1 MPFPRVAHVVPTDR
15 IAYYM
20 QRARLQRLLRAGFQI
35 SIICGRSR
43 SGLPDHGRA
52 SANGSSAGSQPA
64 VKAADSSY
72 GEELEKCGLEIIY
85 IPFAREISPFTDIR
99 CAAALLD
106 QIRQRRFDII
116 HSHNPKGG
124 LLSPPMGQLA
134 GTPTVVH
141 TVHGFLFNE
150 STTGLRRGLAIGAER
165 WTASWC
171 DHLLFQSEEDF
182 DYACRHRFK
191 DSGRL
196 HLIGNGIDEDRFDP
210 GKYPGARERTR
221 RELGWDSSHLVV
233 GMVGRLVAEKGLP
246 EFFEMAGRLSAELPE
261 ARFLV
266 VGISEEDQSDALDPL
281 HLIAQNGLIDR
292 CAILERRSDMAEL
305 YMAMDV
311 LALPS
316 HREGISRALL
326 EASGMGVACVAS
338 DIRGCREVVR
348 HGETGMLAPLRDVGA
363 FAKAVATLLRD
374 EQLRSALGRRARQ
387 RVLDNYTEELT
398 AKKIA
403 ACYEQILAYRAA

>member
-1 MPFPRVAHVVPTDR
+1 MPLPHIAHVVPTDR

-20 QRARLQRLLRAGFQI
+20 QRVRLQWLLRAGFQI

-43 SGLPDHGRA
+43 SGLP
-52 SANGSSAGSQPA
+52 SAPTNGSGATSPPA
-64 VKAADSSY
+64 DRGVDTSY
-72 GEELEKCGLEIIY
+72 GEELEKHGFEIIY
-85 IPFAREISPFTDIR
+85 IPFAREISPLTDIL
-99 CAAALLD
+99 CAAALLG

-124 LLSPPMGQLA
+124 LLSPPIGQLA
-134 GTPTVVH
+134 GTATVVH

-150 STTGLRRGLAIGAER
+150 STTGLRRGLAMGAER

-182 DYACRHRFK
+182 NYARRHRFK
-191 DSGRL
+191 DRARL

-210 GKYPGARERTR
+210 GKYPGARERKR

-233 GMVGRLVAEKGLP
+233 GMVGRLVAEKGFA
-246 EFFEMAGRLSAELPE
+246 EFFEMAARLSAEIPE
-261 ARFLV
+261 SRFLV

-281 HLIAQNGLIDR
+281 LLIAQNGLIDR
-292 CAILERRSDMAEL
+292 CVVLERRSDMAEL

-311 LALPS
+311 LVLPS
-316 HREGISRALL
+316 HREGIPRALL
-326 EASGMGVACVAS
+326 EASGMGLACVAS

-363 FAKAVATLLRD
+363 FARAVATLLRD
-374 EQLRSALGRRARQ
+374 EQMRSAFGSRARQ
-387 RVLDNYTEELT
+387 RVLDSYTEELT
-398 AKKIA
+398 ARKIA
-403 ACYEQILAYRAA
+403 ACYEQILDYRAA